1 MDMELKMT
9 TFALLLLLASS
20 SSSSSSVKAQPGVF
34 DVTKYGAAPS
44 GDITLVR
51 SS

>member
-1 MDMELKMT
+1 MELKMT

-20 SSSSSSVKAQPGVF
+20 SVKAQSGVF